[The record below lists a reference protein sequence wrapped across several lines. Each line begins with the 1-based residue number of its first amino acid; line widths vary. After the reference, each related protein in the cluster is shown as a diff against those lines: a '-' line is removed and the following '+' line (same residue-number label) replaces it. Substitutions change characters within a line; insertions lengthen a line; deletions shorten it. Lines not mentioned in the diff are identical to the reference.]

1 MSVTVLY
8 QGLELAQGVDVRL
21 GELGLFLPLGAPM
34 PVGTRLVLERPG
46 VGQQPIRVN
55 RVLEAGDASGV
66 YIVAEGALVFPLIE
80 EQPAAAAPPSAS
92 ASPAPPGPASGSS
105 SEEAAATGERR

>member
-80 EQPAAAAPPSAS
+80 EQPAAPSAS